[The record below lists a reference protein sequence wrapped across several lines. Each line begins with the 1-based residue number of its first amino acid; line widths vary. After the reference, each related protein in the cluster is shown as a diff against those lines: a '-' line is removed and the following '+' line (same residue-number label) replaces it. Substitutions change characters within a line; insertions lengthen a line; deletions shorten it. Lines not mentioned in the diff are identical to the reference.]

1 MKRRTAP
8 KGKFSVIYLS
18 TFKQRVRMKLQV
30 HSIHFDA
37 DMKLLEFIQTKLNKL
52 DMFYDRITGGE
63 VFLRFDQGDTK
74 KKVRTK
80 MLEIK
85 ISLPGATL
93 FVKEQAAS
101 FEEAMDIAIE
111 ALKIQLKKFKDK
123 IQEKLN
129 PTRDVL
135 MTMAMES

>member
-1 MKRRTAP
+1 
-8 KGKFSVIYLS
+8 
-18 TFKQRVRMKLQV
+18 MKLQV

-37 DMKLLEFIQTKLNKL
+37 DMKLLEFIQSKLNKL

-63 VFLRFDQGDTK
+63 VFLRFGQGDAK

-85 ISLPGATL
+85 INLPGATL

-111 ALKIQLKKFKDK
+111 ALKVQLKKFKDK

>member
-1 MKRRTAP
+1 
-8 KGKFSVIYLS
+8 
-18 TFKQRVRMKLQV
+18 MKLQV

-37 DMKLLEFIQTKLNKL
+37 DMKLLEFIQSKLDKL
-52 DMFYDRITGGE
+52 DMFYDRITSGE
-63 VFLRFDQGDTK
+63 VFLRLDKGDTK
-74 KKVRTK
+74 RVKSK
-80 MLEIK
+80 MLEVK

-93 FVKEQAAS
+93 FVKEQASS

-111 ALKIQLKKFKDK
+111 ALKVQLKKFKDK

-129 PTRDVL
+129 PTREVL

>member
-1 MKRRTAP
+1 
-8 KGKFSVIYLS
+8 
-18 TFKQRVRMKLQV
+18 
-30 HSIHFDA
+30 
-37 DMKLLEFIQTKLNKL
+37 
-52 DMFYDRITGGE
+52 
-63 VFLRFDQGDTK
+63 
-74 KKVRTK
+74 

>member
-1 MKRRTAP
+1 
-8 KGKFSVIYLS
+8 
-18 TFKQRVRMKLQV
+18 MKLQV

-37 DMKLLEFIQTKLNKL
+37 DMKLLEFIQSKLNKL

-129 PTRDVL
+129 PTREVL

>member
-1 MKRRTAP
+1 
-8 KGKFSVIYLS
+8 
-18 TFKQRVRMKLQV
+18 MKLQV

-37 DMKLLEFIQTKLNKL
+37 DTKLLEFIQSKLNKL

-63 VFLRFDQGDTK
+63 VFLRLDKGDTK
-74 KKVRTK
+74 RVRNK
-80 MLEIK
+80 MLEVK

-93 FVKEQAAS
+93 FVKEQASS

-129 PTRDVL
+129 PAKDVL
-135 MTMAMES
+135 MSMAMDS

>member
-1 MKRRTAP
+1 
-8 KGKFSVIYLS
+8 
-18 TFKQRVRMKLQV
+18 MKLQV

-37 DMKLLEFIQTKLNKL
+37 DMKLLEFIQSKLNKL

-63 VFLRFDQGDTK
+63 VFLRLDKGDA
-74 KKVRTK
+74 KKVKSK

-101 FEEAMDIAIE
+101 FEEAMDMAIE
-111 ALKIQLKKFKDK
+111 ALKVQLKKFKDR
-123 IQEKLN
+123 IQDKLN
-129 PTRDVL
+129 PTREVL
-135 MTMAMES
+135 MSMES